1 MTGFKSKKIA
11 ALDEEGMYL
20 VHQTAQ
26 PAQESKDRKRGSIAL
41 ARSLCYKINGAADES
56 DDMDGGGY
64 GSVDIAEILSAE
76 VVRLQA
82 ALAQPAQEPDYW
94 RVYGL
99 QAHTEKPFEGATP
112 LYTTPPKPVQN
123 HSEDNLNMVAQ
134 REWVDLTDNQI
145 EQVYY
150 DLVKIHRGA
159 PMPWGQIQ
167 FGKVLQ
173 AAMREANK

>member
-1 MTGFKSKKIA
+1 MTGYESKKAAAQDKLDSMERKALKLAQQVLESLPGFRADIDN
-11 ALDEEGMYL
+11 ALD
-20 VHQTAQ
+20 AI
-26 PAQESKDRKRGSIAL
+26 K
-41 ARSLCYKINGAADES
+41 
-56 DDMDGGGY
+56 
-64 GSVDIAEILSAE
+64 
-76 VVRLQA
+76 A

>member
-1 MTGFKSKKIA
+1 MTGYESKKAAAQDKLDSMERKALKLAQQVLESLPGFRADIDN
-11 ALDEEGMYL
+11 ALD
-20 VHQTAQ
+20 AI
-26 PAQESKDRKRGSIAL
+26 K
-41 ARSLCYKINGAADES
+41 
-56 DDMDGGGY
+56 
-64 GSVDIAEILSAE
+64 
-76 VVRLQA
+76 A

-94 RVYGL
+94 LGYGL

>member
-1 MTGFKSKKIA
+1 MTGYQSKRAAAQDKLDSMERKALKLAQQVLESLPGFRADIDN
-11 ALDEEGMYL
+11 ALD
-20 VHQTAQ
+20 AI
-26 PAQESKDRKRGSIAL
+26 K
-41 ARSLCYKINGAADES
+41 
-56 DDMDGGGY
+56 
-64 GSVDIAEILSAE
+64 
-76 VVRLQA
+76 A

-94 RVYGL
+94 LGYGL

>member
-1 MTGFKSKKIA
+1 MTGYESKKAAAQDKLDSMERKALKLAQQVLESLPGFRADIDN
-11 ALDEEGMYL
+11 ALD
-20 VHQTAQ
+20 AI
-26 PAQESKDRKRGSIAL
+26 K
-41 ARSLCYKINGAADES
+41 
-56 DDMDGGGY
+56 
-64 GSVDIAEILSAE
+64 
-76 VVRLQA
+76 A

-94 RVYGL
+94 LGYGL

-173 AAMREANK
+173 AAIREANK

>member
-1 MTGFKSKKIA
+1 MTGYESKKAAAQDKLDSMERKALKLAQQVLESLPGFRADIDN
-11 ALDEEGMYL
+11 ALD
-20 VHQTAQ
+20 AI
-26 PAQESKDRKRGSIAL
+26 K
-41 ARSLCYKINGAADES
+41 
-56 DDMDGGGY
+56 
-64 GSVDIAEILSAE
+64 
-76 VVRLQA
+76 A

-173 AAMREANK
+173 AAIREANK